1 MNQVQ
6 YRTCMK
12 PFIAGTGK
20 TREERQINF
29 CVGAKM
35 CTGKARSEEEARK
48 ICLAAPPKP
57 PKTPGAR
64 RARGKQG
71 CLTQMD
77 ELAKCLME
85 KVDFSAGAD
94 LGAVREGLS
103 LCGCGAKPKLSRAQK
118 QEERLAQ
125 MSPEQK
131 EALEVLAQ
139 MQMDYAPNNSA
150 NV

>member
-1 MNQVQ
+1 MNQEQ

-12 PFIAGTGK
+12 PYIAGTGK
-20 TREERQINF
+20 SREERRMGF
-29 CVGAKM
+29 CIGAKV
-35 CTGKARSEEEARK
+35 CSGKAGSEDEARK

-57 PKTPGAR
+57 PKAPGGR
-64 RARGKQG
+64 RARGKA

-77 ELAKCLME
+77 ELAKCLIE
-85 KVDFSAGAD
+85 KVDFAAGAD

-103 LCGCGAKPKLSRAQK
+103 LCGCGQKPKISRAQK

-131 EALEVLAQ
+131 EALEILAQ
-139 MQMDYAPNNSA
+139 MQMDYAQPA
-150 NV
+150 ADK